1 MEQVTERYLQ
11 GLYES
16 LSSNKIDLYD
26 LPPVIALFYY
36 LGEAHEGERLSKQ
49 IDRLRTDYAQALAD
63 RDRYYSHAS
72 RGGFTVPLLKQGK
85 TFAELS
91 RLRGEN
97 ALADKAELRA
107 ESFQFDVRRSA

>member
-1 MEQVTERYLQ
+1 MEQVTERYLE

-26 LPPVIALFYY
+26 VPPAVALFYY
-36 LGEAHEGERLSKQ
+36 LGEAHGEA
-49 IDRLRTDYAQALAD
+49 RLRGELEQALAD

-72 RGGFTVPLLKQGK
+72 RGGFTVPLKKQGK

-91 RLRGEN
+91 RLRGEH
-97 ALADKAELRA
+97 ALADKAEQRA